1 MDVDVDSVAGDGN
14 DSGAEAIDETDVDA
28 LDFQTRSKAA
38 GSWMFD
44 FSSLASILVRNSTSV
59 SRNSRGS
66 STTCKATIVS
76 ASMTILKV
84 VATEAE
90 VLRALELVRGV
101 SGLGKGENILDPGT
115 VRLAFLVP
123 EFLRMLTGCLVDME
137 GEWSD
142 PLSRRGARFFLIPS
156 EGTASCSPL
165 SCGRDG
171 SGAETVMMGTTPCG
185 TFVSVADRLLVIA
198 VPLPFLIRDPEVVLL
213 RVCGGCVRTW
223 TGLSLSFWTC

>member
-1 MDVDVDSVAGDGN
+1 
-14 DSGAEAIDETDVDA
+14 
-28 LDFQTRSKAA
+28 
-38 GSWMFD
+38 MFD
-44 FSSLASILVRNSTSV
+44 FSSLASILVRNSASV
-59 SRNSRGS
+59 STNSRES
-66 STTCKATIVS
+66 STTCRATIVS

-90 VLRALELVRGV
+90 ALRALEPVRGV
-101 SGLGKGENILDPGT
+101 SGLRAGENIPDAGT

-156 EGTASCSPL
+156 EGTALSCSPP

-171 SGAETVMMGTTPCG
+171 PGAETVIMGTTLCG
-185 TFVSVADRLLVIA
+185 KFVSAAD
-198 VPLPFLIRDPEVVLL
+198 
-213 RVCGGCVRTW
+213 
-223 TGLSLSFWTC
+223 

>member
-1 MDVDVDSVAGDGN
+1 MDVNGAAGAGK
-14 DSGAEAIDETDVDA
+14 DSGAEATDESDVDA

-44 FSSLASILVRNSTSV
+44 FSSLASTLVRNSTSV

-66 STTCKATIVS
+66 STTCRATIVS

-90 VLRALELVRGV
+90 VLRALEPVRGV
-101 SGLGKGENILDPGT
+101 SGLGAGENILEGT

-123 EFLRMLTGCLVDME
+123 EFLRILTGCLVDVE

-142 PLSRRGARFFLIPS
+142 PLSRRGARFFLILS
-156 EGTASCSPL
+156 EGTALSCSPL
-165 SCGRDG
+165 GCGRDG
-171 SGAETVMMGTTPCG
+171 SGAEMVIMGTTPCG
-185 TFVSVADRLLVIA
+185 TFVSAA
-198 VPLPFLIRDPEVVLL
+198 N
-213 RVCGGCVRTW
+213 
-223 TGLSLSFWTC
+223 